1 MQNIPDNN
9 TLQQV
14 LKLAQSPAGQ
24 KLMAMLQSADQQ
36 TLSKARQQA
45 ADGDYTTAK
54 DTLSSILHSAQMQ
67 QIIQEMRNQN
77 G

>member
-45 ADGDYTTAK
+45 ADGDYATAK
-54 DTLSSILHSAQMQ
+54 DTLSSMLHSAQMQ